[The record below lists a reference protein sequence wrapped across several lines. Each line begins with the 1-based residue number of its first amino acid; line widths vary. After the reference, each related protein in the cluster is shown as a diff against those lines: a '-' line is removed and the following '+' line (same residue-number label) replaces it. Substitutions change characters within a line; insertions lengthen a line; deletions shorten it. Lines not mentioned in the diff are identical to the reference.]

1 MQVGINHDKL
11 CGDKSGGSQDGR
23 IRRTVF
29 GITRETDRGVEEVR
43 SEIQETR
50 RVLMDEMWSMMAG
63 FLKERVKAKLVM
75 VMMVLQ

>member
-1 MQVGINHDKL
+1 M
-11 CGDKSGGSQDGR
+11 
-23 IRRTVF
+23 
-29 GITRETDRGVEEVR
+29 R